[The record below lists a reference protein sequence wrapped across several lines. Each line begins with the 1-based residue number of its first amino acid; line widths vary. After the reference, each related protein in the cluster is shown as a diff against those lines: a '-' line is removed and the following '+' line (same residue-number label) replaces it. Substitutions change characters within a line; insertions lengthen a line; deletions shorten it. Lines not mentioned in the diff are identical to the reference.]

1 MKIENG
7 YLVVDPSEIKK
18 FKKITGHSF
27 VQLIGIDPFTK
38 VGDCLLT
45 MHELYKEK
53 IDEKWLKR
61 GDFAERVVQRVYK
74 RDGHIITTYNKK
86 EVNYDN
92 FQDNLWFGGLLD
104 IELLEEKTLVE
115 VKSKPMKDY
124 DFIVKNPPLHEIY
137 QGLYYGYLRE
147 YDHITM
153 EWVFFDKQTEEEIF
167 NDLPITTLQNLK
179 KYSKTFAI
187 NKDSMKEKLTQAR
200 NVLMEFRETGKIH
213 ISNISDKV
221 LNYLGFN
228 RNDIMMN
235 DLPF

>member
-45 MHELYKEK
+45 MHGLYKEK

-74 RDGHIITTYNKK
+74 RDGHIITTYKK
-86 EVNYDN
+86 EEVNYDN

-115 VKSKPMKDY
+115 VKSKSMKDY
-124 DFIVKNPPLHEIY
+124 DFIIKNPPLQEIY
-137 QGLYYGYLRE
+137 QGLYYGYLRD
-147 YDHITM
+147 YGHITM

-167 NDLPITTLQNLK
+167 NDLPVTTLQNLK

-187 NKDSMKEKLTQAR
+187 NRDSMKEKLDQAR
-200 NVLMEFRETGKIH
+200 NVLIEFRETGKIH

>member
-45 MHELYKEK
+45 MHGLYKEK
-53 IDEKWLKR
+53 IDEKYLKR

-74 RDGHIITTYNKK
+74 RDGHIITTYKN
-86 EVNYDN
+86 EEINYDN

-124 DFIVKNPPLHEIY
+124 DFIVKNPPLQEIY

-153 EWVFFDKQTEEEIF
+153 EWVFFDEKTEKEIF
-167 NDLPITTLQNLK
+167 EDSPITTLQNLK

-187 NKDSMKEKLTQAR
+187 NRDSMKEKLNQAR
-200 NVLMEFRETGKIH
+200 NVLMEFRENGKIH

>member
-45 MHELYKEK
+45 MHGLYKEK

-74 RDGHIITTYNKK
+74 RDGHIITTYKK
-86 EVNYDN
+86 EEVNYDN

-115 VKSKPMKDY
+115 VKSKSMKDY
-124 DFIVKNPPLHEIY
+124 DFIVKNPPLQEIY
-137 QGLYYGYLRE
+137 QGLYYGYLRD

-167 NDLPITTLQNLK
+167 NDLPVTTLQNLK

-187 NKDSMKEKLTQAR
+187 NRDSMKEKLDQAR
-200 NVLMEFRETGKIH
+200 NVLIEFRETGKIH